1 MVYVVK
7 SGDGFVCEQVVSCQC
22 VIGGLVNIVE
32 EYVIKCYCF
41 NVINWGMLLLQMVEV
56 LIFEVG
62 DYIYISGIK
71 VVLDNLG
78 MMFKGY
84 VIYEDVLVMEIM
96 FYMESLIVEEC
107 EIIKVGSL
115 INFNKNCQM

>member
-1 MVYVVK
+1 
-7 SGDGFVCEQVVSCQC
+7 
-22 VIGGLVNIVE
+22 
-32 EYVIKCYCF
+32 
-41 NVINWGMLLLQMVEV
+41 MVEV

-62 DYIYISGIK
+62 DYIYIFGIK